1 MNEKQQ
7 PLANCPQS
15 GTISYHFKPFYAL
28 AHLLITFEH
37 LNNMLISD
45 LLTLEIAYWLSA
57 MKDEDV
63 AHLNQHFFMALPIV
77 VFLP

>member
-45 LLTLEIAYWLSA
+45 LLTLEIAY
-57 MKDEDV
+57 
-63 AHLNQHFFMALPIV
+63 
-77 VFLP
+77 